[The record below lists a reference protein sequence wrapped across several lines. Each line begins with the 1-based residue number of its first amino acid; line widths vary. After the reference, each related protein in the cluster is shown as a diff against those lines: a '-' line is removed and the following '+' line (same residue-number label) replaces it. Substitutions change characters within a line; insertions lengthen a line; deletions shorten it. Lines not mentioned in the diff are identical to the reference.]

1 MDVLAKETTMGTR
14 SLEDLEKKHFSEE
27 ERQQNRYEAALE
39 LAELRLGELRKKLG
53 VTQEELAE
61 RMEAAQSHLSKIENA
76 EDYYLSTLKRYIQA
90 LGGRLEVHA
99 VFDEADH
106 EEVRLRV

>member
-1 MDVLAKETTMGTR
+1 MGTR
-14 SLEDLEKKHFSEE
+14 SLEDLEKEHFTEE
-27 ERQQNRYEAALE
+27 ERQQQRFDAAVE
-39 LAELRLGELRKKLG
+39 LAELRLGELRRKLG
-53 VTQEELAE
+53 VTQEELSG
-61 RMEAAQSHLSKIENA
+61 RMQAAQSHLSKIENA

-99 VFDEADH
+99 VFEDEEH